1 MSLASSPSWL
11 AATPHKP
18 HISLQLIMPHAL
30 LSLSS
35 TLPPQGREPTLF
47 TCFVAAVVLSQKRRI
62 LEDCRD
68 ADDLMRLFHS
78 LRFIDFPACLHKAH
92 QLRAM
97 CSSKL
102 K

>member
-1 MSLASSPSWL
+1 
-11 AATPHKP
+11 
-18 HISLQLIMPHAL
+18 
-30 LSLSS
+30 
-35 TLPPQGREPTLF
+35 
-47 TCFVAAVVLSQKRRI
+47 VAAVVLSQKRRI

>member
-1 MSLASSPSWL
+1 MFP
-11 AATPHKP
+11 
-18 HISLQLIMPHAL
+18 
-30 LSLSS
+30 LSS
-35 TLPPQGREPTLF
+35 SYLAVTSLHPATPQGREPTLF